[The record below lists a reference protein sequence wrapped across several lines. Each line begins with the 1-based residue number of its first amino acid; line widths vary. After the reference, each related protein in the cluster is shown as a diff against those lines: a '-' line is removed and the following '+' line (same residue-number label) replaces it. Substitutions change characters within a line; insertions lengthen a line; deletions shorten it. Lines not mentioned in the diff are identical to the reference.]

1 MRELA
6 ELSPISYYDAKNTV
20 QLDCYA
26 DTFVYHKASGSVR
39 NLVAMRFGGYPEQVR
54 AMTDVLRSG
63 AGLETTIEGHKI
75 ILIASHEAYKRSVT
89 HDGIYAEGTMLAL
102 DDENSEMTDDE
113 QLEVDN
119 PNQKRKMYI
128 FCDEGDT
135 DSLYAELDKK
145 TAIPLIPEFKEYILA
160 ECFKKKILIPLE
172 VLSVSVRFDA
182 YMLEVRND
190 EKEIEQIVNEG
201 LKTGKDGLSSTLNDA
216 VTEAKNLLNIKHIL
230 CALKSGNPKI
240 NTDGKIPD
248 SHIVFL
254 DEIFKANDGIL
265 NSLLTAV
272 NEKVY
277 TNEGQTVDIP
287 VISFFSASNE
297 IPNFNDS
304 TQAIL
309 KPLYD
314 RFELKVL
321 TEYVKEKDNRM
332 KVLKNKQDK
341 KTATSSSAITLDELI
356 KMQSEAEKVKVPEEI
371 NELMDNVLCEL
382 RKNNIHVSDRKYFGF
397 TPIVRAKAYLSGN
410 AEVKPQD
417 LLILKNYFWNEPS
430 QIPTVG
436 NILTNICENPI
447 GAKTAELV
455 EMARE
460 SFSELSDFVR
470 GKDRTD
476 ADTELK
482 IIKLYS
488 KSVKELIRIYAELSD
503 LKNEDLS
510 EADYKAV
517 EKASRDVDELN
528 SLADDIAKTTHIPLA
543 EKMRLNV

>member
-1 MRELA
+1 MFTKMNQIIDEVKENVAERDEL
-6 ELSPISYYDAKNTV
+6 
-20 QLDCYA
+20 
-26 DTFVYHKASGSVR
+26 
-39 NLVAMRFGGYPEQVR
+39 
-54 AMTDVLRSG
+54 
-63 AGLETTIEGHKI
+63 IECI
-75 ILIASHEAYKRSVT
+75 AICLIARKNLFILGDTGQAKSYAINEFRKRITGAKQFERLMSKQT
-89 HDGIYAEGTMLAL
+89 DEEQLFGRLDLSSLIPGNMPIDELEKDKRYAEQA
-102 DDENSEMTDDE
+102 DKVE
-113 QLEVDN
+113 
-119 PNQKRKMYI
+119 K
-128 FCDEGDT
+128 
-135 DSLYAELDKK
+135 LYKQ
-145 TAIPLIPEFKEYILA
+145 YQ
-160 ECFKKKILIPLE
+160 
-172 VLSVSVRFDA
+172 
-182 YMLEVRND
+182 N
-190 EKEIEQIVNEG
+190 
-201 LKTGKDGLSSTLNDA
+201 DGLSSTLNEA

-341 KTATSSSAITLDELI
+341 NIAPSSSAITLDELI

-410 AEVKPQD
+410 TEVKPQD

-447 GAKTAELV
+447 GAKTTELV

-460 SFSELSDFVR
+460 SFSELLDFAN

-488 KSVKELIRIYAELSD
+488 KSVKELIRIYAELSE
-503 LKNEDLS
+503 LKNEDLR

-517 EKASRDVDELN
+517 EKASKELDELN